1 MPVHRWEAFSRQCSA
16 LTGEFDI
23 TWQCFVTDPY
33 PAADYPEKKPS
44 NRRFV
49 HYYAIAKCLGVNQ
62 GWQEPREASPMRA
75 EAHRR
80 ALYPDAT
87 GVATKVGYKR
97 ARDGEEPPSVSPPD
111 LSADLW

>member
-1 MPVHRWEAFSRQCSA
+1 MPVHRWEALSRQCSA

-49 HYYAIAKCLGVNQ
+49 HYYATAMCLGVKGGKN
-62 GWQEPREASPMRA
+62 RA
-75 EAHRR
+75 KLPPCVQKRIA

-97 ARDGEEPPSVSPPD
+97 ARDGEEPPSPPD